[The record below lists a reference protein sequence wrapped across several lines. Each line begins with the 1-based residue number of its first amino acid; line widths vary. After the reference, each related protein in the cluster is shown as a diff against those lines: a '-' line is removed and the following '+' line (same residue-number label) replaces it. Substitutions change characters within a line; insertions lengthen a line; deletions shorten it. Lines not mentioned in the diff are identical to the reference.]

1 MGHLLSS
8 FFLAI
13 SSNVDNFAVGVAYG
27 VKKIKIGILSNLVIA
42 VISAS
47 GTSFSMSI
55 GEIISK
61 FLPAHVAKLLGSGA
75 LLAIGVWGIWDTL
88 RTQRQEK
95 RNRNKSSEHELSYN
109 TFIQKPER
117 ADLDNS
123 RTIDVKE
130 SVTIAFAV
138 TINNLAGGI
147 GGGISG
153 LNIAI
158 TTVITFVIS
167 MLGVPLGYFLGAS
180 FAARMSGKWSGILS
194 AGMIICIAVYEYFS

>member
-13 SSNVDNFAVGVAYG
+13 SSNVDNVAVGVAYG

-61 FLPAHVAKLLGSGA
+61 FLPAHVARLLGSGV

-88 RTQRQEK
+88 RTERQKKIEI
-95 RNRNKSSEHELSYN
+95 NLSSMNFLTIPLYKN
-109 TFIQKPER
+109 QKEQ
-117 ADLDNS
+117 
-123 RTIDVKE
+123 I
-130 SVTIAFAV
+130 
-138 TINNLAGGI
+138 
-147 GGGISG
+147 
-153 LNIAI
+153 
-158 TTVITFVIS
+158 
-167 MLGVPLGYFLGAS
+167 
-180 FAARMSGKWSGILS
+180 
-194 AGMIICIAVYEYFS
+194 